1 MAKTATNAPY
11 RVLLTTKD
19 GVTSTAHR
27 TINDAAIMLQI
38 LHAEAMKKGERA
50 QLELIDVRE
59 EVVA

>member
-11 RVLLTTKD
+11 RVLLTNKD

-27 TINDAAIMLQI
+27 SINDAAVMLQI

-50 QLELIDVRE
+50 QLELVDVRE
-59 EVVA
+59 VAN